1 MELNGGIKLKN
12 IKKILSWI
20 LIIAIVVLIPIFSYA
35 RNLPKFTFGSRL
47 LYSGTYGTDV
57 EELQAML
64 NKAGFDTG
72 TVDGIFGKMTL
83 NGVLDFQ
90 RSKNLVHDGIVGPK
104 TYAALETVSWA
115 DPIVYSVKPGDNL
128 YFIAKRDGTNVQ
140 NIMDANGLNDGDSLY
155 VGQKILIPHPPVEVP
170 QQLNNATNYQE
181 LKNNIQ
187 ALISQYPGKYGV
199 YFIDLNT
206 GQTFEINGYDSFIAA
221 STYKVPLNFYLYT
234 LITDGKI
241 DPNMKVQYTQ
251 ADYEGGA
258 GSIQADPVGSYYTIR
273 ELSRRSIEESDNIAS
288 NMIMRVVGRDNYIK
302 FMESLGANVIPYNS
316 NVTSPRDMS
325 MYMENLL
332 NYVKAHPDTAGE
344 LMYYLKNTIYNDR
357 ISYPIPDEIEVAHK
371 IGNLSNVVNDT
382 AIVFHPTKPYILTV
396 LANNVDGSDD
406 SYAYTVIRQISK
418 MVYDFQSR

>member
-1 MELNGGIKLKN
+1 MGGIKLKN

-90 RSKNLVHDGIVGPK
+90 RSKNLVPDGIVGPK

-140 NIMDANGLNDGDSLY
+140 NIIDANGLNDGDSLY

>member
-90 RSKNLVHDGIVGPK
+90 RSKNLVPDGIIGPK

-128 YFIAKRDGTNVQ
+128 YFIAKRHGTNVQ

-170 QQLNNATNYQE
+170 QQLKNATNYQE

-288 NMIMRVVGRDNYIK
+288 NMIMRIVGQDNYIK

-325 MYMENLL
+325 IYMGNLL

>member
-1 MELNGGIKLKN
+1 MGGIKLKN

-90 RSKNLVHDGIVGPK
+90 RSKNLVPDGIVGPK

-128 YFIAKRDGTNVQ
+128 YFIAKRHGTNVQ
-140 NIMDANGLNDGDSLY
+140 NIIDANGLNDGDSLY

-288 NMIMRVVGRDNYIK
+288 NMIMRIVGRDNYIK
-302 FMESLGANVIPYNS
+302 FMEKLGAYVIPYSN

-325 MYMENLL
+325 MYMKNLL
-332 NYVKAHPDTAGE
+332 DYVNAHPDTAGE

-357 ISYPIPDEIEVAHK
+357 ISYPIPDGIEVAHK
-371 IGNLSNVVNDT
+371 IGNLSNVVNDA
-382 AIVFHPTKPYILTV
+382 AIVFHPTRPYILTV

-418 MVYDFQSR
+418 MVYDFQNR

>member
-1 MELNGGIKLKN
+1 MNGGIKLKN

-20 LIIAIVVLIPIFSYA
+20 LIIAIVIMMPIFSYA

-57 EELQAML
+57 ENLQDML
-64 NKAGFDTG
+64 KKAGFDVG
-72 TVDGIFGKMTL
+72 AIDGIFGKMTL

-90 RSKNLVHDGIVGPK
+90 RSKNLVPDGIVGPK
-104 TYAALETVSWA
+104 TYAALENVSWA
-115 DPIVYSVKPGDNL
+115 DPIVYTVKPGDNL
-128 YFIAKRDGTNVQ
+128 YFIAKRNGTNVQ
-140 NIMDANGLNDGDSLY
+140 NILDANGLNDGDSLY
-155 VGQKILIPHPPVEVP
+155 AGQEILIPHPKVEVP
-170 QQLNNATNYQE
+170 PLLNNATNYQE

-234 LITDGKI
+234 LITEGKI

-288 NMIMRVVGRDNYIK
+288 NMIMRVVGKNNYIK
-302 FMESLGANVIPYNS
+302 FMESLGANVIPYSS
-316 NVTSPRDMS
+316 NITSPRDMS
-325 MYMENLL
+325 MYMGKLL
-332 NYVKAHPDTAGE
+332 EYVNSHPDTAGE
-344 LMYYLKNTIYNDR
+344 LMYYLKNTIYSDR
-357 ISYPIPDEIEVAHK
+357 ISYPIPSNIEVAHK
-371 IGNLSNVVNDT
+371 IGNLDNVVNDT

-396 LANNVDGSDD
+396 MANNVDGSDD

-418 MVYDFQSR
+418 MVYDFQNS

>member
-47 LYSGTYGTDV
+47 LYSGAYGTDV

-90 RSKNLVHDGIVGPK
+90 RCKNLVPDGIVGPK

-128 YFIAKRDGTNVQ
+128 YFIAKRHGTNVQ

-187 ALISQYPGKYGV
+187 ALISEYPGKYGV

-316 NVTSPRDMS
+316 NVTSPRDMR

>member
-90 RSKNLVHDGIVGPK
+90 RSKNLMPDGIVGPK

-128 YFIAKRDGTNVQ
+128 YFIAKRHGTNVQ

-325 MYMENLL
+325 MYMQNLL

-382 AIVFHPTKPYILTV
+382 AIVFHPTKPYILTI

-418 MVYDFQSR
+418 MVYDFQNR

>member
-1 MELNGGIKLKN
+1 MGGIKLKN

-90 RSKNLVHDGIVGPK
+90 RSKNLVPDGIVGPK

-128 YFIAKRDGTNVQ
+128 YFIAKRHGTNAQ

-357 ISYPIPDEIEVAHK
+357 ISYTIPDEIEVAHK

>member
-1 MELNGGIKLKN
+1 MIKLKN
-12 IKKILSWI
+12 IKKIFSWI
-20 LIIAIVVLIPIFSYA
+20 LIIAIVVLILIFSYA

-57 EELQAML
+57 ENLQTIL
-64 NKAGFDTG
+64 NNAGFDTG
-72 TVDGIFGKMTL
+72 TIDGIFGKMTL

-90 RSKNLVHDGIVGPK
+90 RSKNLVPDGIVGPK
-104 TYAALETVSWA
+104 TYAALETVTWA

-128 YFIAKRDGTNVQ
+128 YFIAKRHGTNVQ
-140 NIMDANGLNDGDSLY
+140 NIIDANGLSDGDSLY

-206 GQTFEINGYDSFIAA
+206 GQTFEINGYDLFIAA

-302 FMESLGANVIPYNS
+302 FMEELGAYVIPYSS
-316 NVTSPRDMS
+316 NITSPRDMS
-325 MYMENLL
+325 MYMKKLL
-332 NYVKAHPDTAGE
+332 DYVNAHPDTAGE

-382 AIVFHPTKPYILTV
+382 AIVFHPTRPYILTV
-396 LANNVDGSDD
+396 LANDVDGSDD

-418 MVYDFQSR
+418 MVYDFQNR

>member
-1 MELNGGIKLKN
+1 MKN
-12 IKKILSWI
+12 IKKIFSWI
-20 LIIAIVVLIPIFSYA
+20 LIIAIVVLILIFSYA

-57 EELQAML
+57 ENLQTIL
-64 NKAGFDTG
+64 NNAGFDTG
-72 TVDGIFGKMTL
+72 TIDGIFGKMTL

-90 RSKNLVHDGIVGPK
+90 RSKNLVPDGIVGPK
-104 TYAALETVSWA
+104 TYAALETVTWA

-128 YFIAKRDGTNVQ
+128 YFIAKRHGTNVQ
-140 NIMDANGLNDGDSLY
+140 NIIDANGLSDGDSLY

-206 GQTFEINGYDSFIAA
+206 GQTFEINGYDLFIAA

-302 FMESLGANVIPYNS
+302 FMEELGAYVIPYSS
-316 NVTSPRDMS
+316 NITSPRDMS
-325 MYMENLL
+325 MYMKKLL
-332 NYVKAHPDTAGE
+332 DYVNAHPDTAGE

-382 AIVFHPTKPYILTV
+382 AIVFHPTRPYILTV
-396 LANNVDGSDD
+396 LANDVDGSDD

-418 MVYDFQSR
+418 MVYDFQNR

>member
-35 RNLPKFTFGSRL
+35 RNLPKFVFGSRL

-90 RSKNLVHDGIVGPK
+90 RSKNLVPDGIVGPK

-128 YFIAKRDGTNVQ
+128 YFIAKRHGTNVQ

>member
-1 MELNGGIKLKN
+1 M
-12 IKKILSWI
+12 
-20 LIIAIVVLIPIFSYA
+20 
-35 RNLPKFTFGSRL
+35 
-47 LYSGTYGTDV
+47 YSGTYGTDV
-57 EELQAML
+57 ENLQTIL
-64 NKAGFDTG
+64 NNAGFDTG
-72 TVDGIFGKMTL
+72 TIDGIFGKMTL

-90 RSKNLVHDGIVGPK
+90 RSKNLVPDGIVGPK
-104 TYAALETVSWA
+104 TYAALETVTWA

-128 YFIAKRDGTNVQ
+128 YFIAKRHGTNVQ
-140 NIMDANGLNDGDSLY
+140 NIIDANGLSDGDSLY

-206 GQTFEINGYDSFIAA
+206 GQTFEINGYDLFIAA

-302 FMESLGANVIPYNS
+302 FMEELGAYVIPYSS
-316 NVTSPRDMS
+316 NITSPRDMS
-325 MYMENLL
+325 MYMKKLL
-332 NYVKAHPDTAGE
+332 DYVNAHPDTAGE

-382 AIVFHPTKPYILTV
+382 AIVFHPTRPYILTV
-396 LANNVDGSDD
+396 LANDVDGSDD

-418 MVYDFQSR
+418 MVYDFQNR

>member
-1 MELNGGIKLKN
+1 MKN

-47 LYSGTYGTDV
+47 LYSGAYGTDV

-90 RSKNLVHDGIVGPK
+90 RCKNLVPDGIVGPK

-128 YFIAKRDGTNVQ
+128 YFIAKRHGTNVQ

-187 ALISQYPGKYGV
+187 ALISEYPGKYGV

-316 NVTSPRDMS
+316 NVTSPRDMR

>member
-20 LIIAIVVLIPIFSYA
+20 LIIAIVVLIPIFSYS
-35 RNLPKFTFGSRL
+35 RNLPKFTFGSRF

-64 NKAGFDTG
+64 NKAGFDTD

-90 RSKNLVHDGIVGPK
+90 RSKNLVTDGIVGPK

-128 YFIAKRDGTNVQ
+128 YFIAKRHGTNVQ

-325 MYMENLL
+325 MYMEILL

-344 LMYYLKNTIYNDR
+344 LMHYLKNTIYNDR

-382 AIVFHPTKPYILTV
+382 AIVFHPTKPYILTI